1 MQIPDVRLVVHWG
14 APKSVL
20 SYWQEIGRAGRDGAL
35 SFAVCL
41 WYGRSLDKRRTDESV
56 KKLLV
61 ECESKCLRV
70 EVLNHLMVKGMSDE
84 VFGGMKNKRICSGKC
99 DDVCIYA
106 FCVCCAVCFDK
117 CICCNKQKYLDW
129 ISCNCCIIM
138 FMFNVCI
145 LSVCIN
151 R

>member
-84 VFGGMKNKRICSGKC
+84 VFGGIKTKEFVVASVMMSANTHFVCVVLFVLINVFVVTNKNTWTG
-99 DDVCIYA
+99 
-106 FCVCCAVCFDK
+106 
-117 CICCNKQKYLDW
+117 
-129 ISCNCCIIM
+129 
-138 FMFNVCI
+138 
-145 LSVCIN
+145 
-151 R
+151 

>member
-84 VFGGMKNKRICSGKC
+84 VFGGIKTKEFVVASVMMSANAHFVFVVLFVLINVFVVTNKNTWTG
-99 DDVCIYA
+99 
-106 FCVCCAVCFDK
+106 
-117 CICCNKQKYLDW
+117 
-129 ISCNCCIIM
+129 
-138 FMFNVCI
+138 
-145 LSVCIN
+145 
-151 R
+151 